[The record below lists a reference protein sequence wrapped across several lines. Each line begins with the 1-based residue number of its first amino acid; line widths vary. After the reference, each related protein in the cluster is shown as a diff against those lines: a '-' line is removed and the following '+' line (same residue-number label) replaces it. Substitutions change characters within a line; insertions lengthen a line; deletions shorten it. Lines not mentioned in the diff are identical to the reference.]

1 MDLGRNRVLVGACSV
16 ASFLAIWELA
26 PRLGLVDPAFTSQP
40 SRIAVAGVA
49 IVASGDLVGHVGVS
63 LGELLLG
70 MALAV
75 AVGVPMGLSL
85 GTFPRLRDYLDAPIM
100 ALYATPRLA
109 LLPILVVWLGIGIGS
124 KVAVVFIGAVLP
136 IMINTAAG
144 PRGVD
149 PSLTRAARSFGANQH
164 DVFWKVLLPGSLV
177 AVMSGIRLGLGRG
190 ILGVVVGEMYVSQ
203 RGVGNQIMQ
212 MGSAF
217 RVDEL
222 LFYTLLVSGFG
233 VVATTLMRK
242 LEEHV
247 QPGRLDS

>member
-1 MDLGRNRVLVGACSV
+1 MRALIGTLSV
-16 ASFLAIWELA
+16 VSFLVVWELA
-26 PRLGLVDPAFTSQP
+26 PRFSLVDPAFISQP
-40 SRIAVAGVA
+40 SRIVSAGVA
-49 IVASGDLVGHVGVS
+49 IVGSGALLGHVGVS

-75 AVGVPMGLSL
+75 GLGVPFGLVL
-85 GTFPRLRDYLDAPIM
+85 GTFPRVRDYVDAPIM
-100 ALYATPRLA
+100 ALYTAPRLA
-109 LLPILVVWLGIGIGS
+109 LLPILVVWLGIGIWS
-124 KVAVVFIGAVLP
+124 KIAVVFIGAVLP
-136 IMINTAAG
+136 IIINTAAG

-149 PSLTRAARSFGANQH
+149 PSLVRAARSFGANQR

-242 LEEHV
+242 LEESL
-247 QPGRLDS
+247 QPGKAQ

>member
-1 MDLGRNRVLVGACSV
+1 MTVLGNRTLVGVLSV
-16 ASFLAIWELA
+16 LAFLTLWELV
-26 PRLGLVDPAFTSQP
+26 PRLGGVDPAFISQP
-40 SRIAVAGVA
+40 SRIAAAGIA
-49 IVASGDLVGHVGVS
+49 IVASGDLLGHVGVS
-63 LGELLLG
+63 LGELLVG

-75 AVGVPMGLSL
+75 GIGVPLGLML

-100 ALYATPRLA
+100 ALYAAPRLA
-109 LLPILVVWLGIGIGS
+109 LLPVLVVWLGIGIWS
-124 KVAVVFIGAVLP
+124 KIAVVFIGAVLP
-136 IMINTAAG
+136 IIINTAAG

-149 PSLTRAARSFGANQH
+149 PSWVRAARSFGAKKR

-212 MGSAF
+212 MGSSF

-242 LEEHV
+242 LEERV
-247 QPGRLDS
+247 QPGKA